1 MKKLSSSLYKWA
13 KEISDKR
20 STARSASSATY
31 SASGATWKLLLA
43 GALTFA
49 LIAPCPLASFAA
61 EDLEKDPAYLPIDKV
76 LDLKTIHPEVNVNLP
91 RFLLKDVASGF
102 DGGTNDPLAGTG
114 IDLQDLVKD
123 VKLIRVVV
131 IEGNQTN
138 RAALDKGM
146 KALKGTLEAKWMPVV
161 TVPDDNVGIYAMG
174 DPSGESMAG
183 LAVLVYE
190 KGDDAVIVNI
200 VGHVSIGKLIKIA
213 SSSGKLPKGMLEKLR
228 AIGDQTGEAVAKPA
242 SKDADRNAKK
252 QAEDSEGTSKKT
264 ESK

>member
-1 MKKLSSSLYKWA
+1 MNKF
-13 KEISDKR
+13 IS
-20 STARSASSATY
+20 
-31 SASGATWKLLLA
+31 
-43 GALTFA
+43 ALTLA
-49 LIAPCPLASFAA
+49 LITLCPLVSFAA
-61 EDLEKDPAYLPIDKV
+61 DELEKDPAYLPIDKV

-114 IDLQDLVKD
+114 IDFPDLIKD

-138 RAALDKGM
+138 HAALDKGM
-146 KALKGTLEAKWMPVV
+146 KTLKGTLEAKWMPIV

-200 VGHVSIGKLIKIA
+200 VGHVSIGKLVKIA
-213 SSSGKLPKGMLEKLR
+213 TSSGKLPKGMLEKLR
-228 AIGDQTGEAVAKPA
+228 AIGNQTGDTKMQPAAKPE
-242 SKDADRNAKK
+242 SKDAEGNGKK
-252 QAEDSEGTSKKT
+252 EAEDSEGASKKA